1 MPRLRYKTHRC
12 PEKVIL
18 MRLDSLSSVQF
29 KEVMTKKPVIL
40 LPIGATEAHGGH
52 LPLCT
57 DSVQPEYVAD
67 KVAEQICGL
76 VAPPIRYAHHSSTKN
91 MPGTISISFLTTM
104 HIAIDVLNSLID
116 NGADKIVIVSGHAG
130 SSHLNAL
137 RQGCA
142 EVAEKRDVKIMLLSD
157 YDLVDEFPID
167 QIGDGHGGKVE
178 TSRVMH
184 ICPDLARKA
193 PCRGD
198 YVSCGYLI
206 VSDPERCMPKGYVGD
221 AQDASR
227 ELGEQINEFVVSRL
241 VEEIKKSFGGFYE

>member
-1 MPRLRYKTHRC
+1 MH
-12 PEKVIL
+12 
-18 MRLDSLSSVQF
+18 LDSLTSVQF
-29 KEVMTKKPVIL
+29 KEIMSKKPVIL

-67 KVAEQICGL
+67 QVAELIGGL

-104 HIAIDVLNSLID
+104 YLVRDVLDSLIN

-142 EVAEKRDVKIMLLSD
+142 EIAEKRAVKIMLLSD
-157 YDLVDEFPID
+157 YDLVDEYPLD
-167 QIGDGHGGKVE
+167 QRGDGHGGKVE

-184 ICPDLARKA
+184 ICPDLAHTA

-206 VSDPERCMPKGYVGD
+206 VADPERCMPLGYVGD
-221 AQDASR
+221 AHEATA
-227 ELGEQINEFVVSRL
+227 ELGKQINEFVITTL
-241 VEEIKKSFGGFYE
+241 VEEIKKSFGDSL

>member
-1 MPRLRYKTHRC
+1 
-12 PEKVIL
+12 
-18 MRLDSLSSVQF
+18 MRLDSLTSVQF
-29 KEVMTKKPVIL
+29 KEIMSKKPVIL

-67 KVAEQICGL
+67 QVAELIGGL

-104 HIAIDVLNSLID
+104 YLVRDVLDSLIS
-116 NGADKIVIVSGHAG
+116 NGADKIVIVSGHA
-130 SSHLNAL
+130 AL
-137 RQGCA
+137 LTSMPSGGCRRLQ
-142 EVAEKRDVKIMLLSD
+142 EKRAVKIMLLSD
-157 YDLVDEFPID
+157 YDLVDEYPLD
-167 QIGDGHGGKVE
+167 QRGDGHGGKVE

-184 ICPDLARKA
+184 ICPDLAHTA

-206 VSDPERCMPKGYVGD
+206 VADPERCMPLGYVGD
-221 AQDASR
+221 AHEATA
-227 ELGEQINEFVVSRL
+227 ELGKQINEFVITTL
-241 VEEIKKSFGGFYE
+241 VKEIKKSFGDSL